1 MATTASTI
9 RLYARSRSPLTEAV
23 FRSQPS
29 SAGNTRLARV
39 EKAALHAPAG
49 LQWHALSMPIN
60 AGLKPWDAAH
70 AAADHIA
77 KTSGTPAYVEPD
89 VLQETFRGKVP
100 APRNRLSTRKLS
112 TRKGALAAPVEAD
125 ALDPAWPP
133 SAADKPLPDWH
144 LDSSQLRQARQD
156 AQVLANAATTRV
168 RIGHLDTG
176 YSPAHETRPQFLLT
190 DLAWD
195 VLDDR
200 PGAIDPADYSGLLQ
214 TPGHGTATL
223 AILAGSHCS
232 LTHDQL
238 GGAPMCEVLPV
249 RISDSVVHLWTS
261 VIPKGINYALDN
273 GCDVISLSHGGL
285 PSMAWSDAV
294 NRAYDQGVVICAAS
308 GDSKGGWPMTAVVYP
323 ARFRRAISVCGVTA
337 AGKPYFDDKFDGT
350 DELEGNFGPAE
361 VMGNAIAAYTP
372 NVLWAKI
379 RDTPDAKTYSKNGY
393 ELSGSGTSASTP
405 QVAAAVALY
414 LQKNYAAL
422 KAMAGGKRVEAI
434 RAALFAQAQ
443 SAGDALHFGHG
454 FLRALDLLDYPVKAP
469 AKTLDDD
476 EIVFALLGRLPG
488 WAALPVEK
496 QQMFNVEAMQVV
508 LASADLT
515 KTMDGAE
522 TDASGLGAADIVKL
536 VGALRNADISQA
548 LHQFL
553 DDAMTQLGQ

>member
-9 RLYARSRSPLTEAV
+9 QLYVRSRSPPSETV
-23 FRSQPS
+23 FRSRS
-29 SAGNTRLARV
+29 LSIGNTRLARI
-39 EKAALHAPAG
+39 EKAALSAPHG
-49 LQWHALSMPIN
+49 FQWHALSLPVN

-77 KTSGTPAYVEPD
+77 KTSGMPAYVEPD
-89 VLQETFRGKVP
+89 VLQETFRGKTS
-100 APRNRLSTRKLS
+100 ARKASATL
-112 TRKGALAAPVEAD
+112 TNPD

-133 SAADKPLPDWH
+133 YAADKPLADWH

-156 AQVLANAATTRV
+156 TRVLANAMTTRV

-176 YSPAHETRPQFLLT
+176 YNPEHETLPEFLLT

-195 VLDDR
+195 VLDDK

-232 LTHDQL
+232 LTSDLL
-238 GGAPMCEVLPV
+238 GGAPMCEILPV
-249 RISDSVVHLWTS
+249 RISDSVVHIWTS

-273 GCDVISLSHGGL
+273 DCDVISLSHGGL
-285 PSMAWSDAV
+285 PTMAWSDAV
-294 NRAYDQGVVICAAS
+294 NRAYDQGTVICAAS
-308 GDSKGGWPMTAVVYP
+308 GDSKGGWPMTDVVYP

-337 AGKPYFDDKFDGT
+337 ARRPYFDHKFDAS
-350 DELEGNFGPAE
+350 DELEGNFGPQQA
-361 VMGNAIAAYTP
+361 MGNAIAAYTP

-379 RDTPDAKTYSKNGY
+379 RDTPDAKAYSKDGY

-405 QVAAAVALY
+405 QVAAAVSLY

-422 KAMAGGKRVEAI
+422 KTMSGGKRVEAI
-434 RAALFAQAQ
+434 RTALYAQAQ
-443 SAGDALHFGHG
+443 SSVDTLHFGHG
-454 FLRALDLLDYPVKAP
+454 FLRALDMLEHPVKEP

-476 EIVFALLGRLPG
+476 EIVFALLARLPG
-488 WAALPVEK
+488 WNELPVEK

-508 LASADLT
+508 LANADLT
-515 KTMDGAE
+515 KIMNGAE
-522 TDASGLGAADIVKL
+522 TDASGLGAAEIMTL
-536 VGALRNADISQA
+536 VDALRNAYISQA
-548 LHQFL
+548 LRQFL
-553 DDAMTQLGQ
+553 DDAMAQLGK